1 MIVSSMAV
9 ASRWRLEATV
19 KAASIANK
27 FTSSKSELEVCI
39 QGFRYL
45 QDNEITKLSWLLDEV
60 ALMYKIE
67 ESRVPSVAYTVL
79 INRREVLLDLFARC
93 WLRVHLLGDPRLAV
107 DIERITAATVI
118 AEEATLGEKIQIS
131 TDGGEGA
138 EVRMVLLGGLIE
150 ISFSVISENNAM
162 YGDTSLMALALEG
175 LFRYLRRMC
184 DDLRTTTEGGGGE
197 DKSWNKIP

>member
-1 MIVSSMAV
+1 
-9 ASRWRLEATV
+9 
-19 KAASIANK
+19 
-27 FTSSKSELEVCI
+27 
-39 QGFRYL
+39 
-45 QDNEITKLSWLLDEV
+45 
-60 ALMYKIE
+60 MYKIE

-118 AEEATLGEKIQIS
+118 AEEATLGEKIRIS

-150 ISFSVISENNAM
+150 ISFSS
-162 YGDTSLMALALEG
+162 YQ
-175 LFRYLRRMC
+175 
-184 DDLRTTTEGGGGE
+184 
-197 DKSWNKIP
+197 KIMQCMGIQV